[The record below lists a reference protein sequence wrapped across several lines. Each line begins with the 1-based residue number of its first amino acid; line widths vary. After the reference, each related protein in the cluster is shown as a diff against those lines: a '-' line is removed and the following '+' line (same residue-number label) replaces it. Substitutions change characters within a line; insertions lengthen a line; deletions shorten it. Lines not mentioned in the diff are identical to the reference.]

1 MSAAPETVI
10 LDTHAIC
17 ECFDRLIATKAESR
31 PLSTY
36 RLQFHKEF
44 RFTDAQ
50 RLIPYLHS
58 LGITHVYASPILE
71 ARAGSTH
78 GYDIVHHNR
87 LNPEIGTE
95 EELLNFTR
103 ALATHGMGLVLDI
116 VPNHMGVGTA
126 TPWWRDVLENGRT
139 SAYADFF
146 DIDWEPLKPE
156 LRNKLLLPLLGA
168 QYGEVLEDGQLQLE
182 LKDGSIVL
190 RYFDHSF
197 PIDPQTMPLIFDA
210 AAERRESLTAASD
223 LREFQEVLEQ
233 LRSLPLH
240 TTTDPNQAR
249 ERRERWRHIKPKW
262 TRLLEESS
270 GVQDL
275 VQSALR
281 QINGTPG
288 NPRSFDMLHLLLEL
302 QVYRLAFWRVS
313 GEEIN
318 YRRFFDVNDL
328 VGVKMENPEVFAAT
342 HKLIRRLLAEGTI
355 QGLRI
360 DHCDGMFNPRQYLI
374 RLQML
379 YTASQCS
386 GAEPVPPLAEN
397 GIELDIQR
405 TFGQHP
411 AILREAPLYVLVE
424 KILEPGEELPDEW
437 PVDGTSGYEF
447 TNLINGIFIQQ
458 KNEREFSKIYH
469 RFIDGTADVEALIYN
484 SKKLIMHSALS
495 SEVNVLTNLLAE
507 VSTEDRRARDFTLK
521 TLRDAIRETIACF
534 PVYRTYIDERGE
546 YTERDQGFIQKAISR
561 AKRLNAGIAEAVF
574 DFLQDTLLLRDSRK
588 AEDESQYRRKL
599 HFALKFQQLT
609 GPVMAKGL
617 EDTVC
622 YVYNRFISLNEV
634 GGSPK
639 YFGLSLEDFHAA
651 NARRA
656 ERWPNSMLATSTHDT
671 KRSEDVRA
679 RLNVLS
685 EMPQVWSAHVFRIRR
700 MNQPKLRTI
709 SDGRTVPDLNESY
722 LLYQTLVGVWPWNI
736 SDPQQRDD
744 LIKRVQTY
752 MSKALHE
759 AKVNLSWINQNP
771 EYVQAMQDFIGDILT
786 AKRRENPF
794 VSQMEE
800 FMPAVAFF
808 GAMNSLA
815 QTVLKLTCPGGP
827 DIYQGTELWD
837 FSLVDPD
844 NRRPVDYD
852 TRQEFMKELCSGQ
865 SGDLNV
871 LCDDLLRN
879 YHDGRIKLW
888 TIMRTSRFR
897 RDHPDLF
904 RHSTYLPLE
913 VTDKQEHVCAFMRS
927 VPEHRETK
935 AASIITIVPRLSYT
949 LMRGKI
955 QAPLGEVWEQAE
967 LTLPENSPSSFE
979 NLFTG
984 ERLNRTERGTLLCR
998 EIFARF
1004 PVAVLVST

>member
-1 MSAAPETVI
+1 MSTSPETLV

-17 ECFDRLIATKAESR
+17 DCFDRLIATKAESR

-44 RFTDAQ
+44 RFVDAR
-50 RLIPYLHS
+50 RLIPYLHA
-58 LGITHVYASPILE
+58 LGVSHVYASPILE
-71 ARAGSTH
+71 ARAGSAH

-87 LNPEIGTE
+87 VNPEIGTE
-95 EELLNFTR
+95 EEFLNLTR
-103 ALATHGMGLVLDI
+103 ELAAHGMGLILDI
-116 VPNHMGVGTA
+116 VPNHMGVGTT

-168 QYGEVLEDGQLQLE
+168 QYGQVLEDGQLQLE
-182 LKDGSIVL
+182 LQDANIVL
-190 RYFDHSF
+190 RYFDHYF
-197 PIDPQTMPLIFDA
+197 PLDPQTIPLIFDA
-210 AAERRESLTAASD
+210 GERRESPTMSSD
-223 LREFQEVLEQ
+223 LREFHELLEQ
-233 LRSLPLH
+233 MRPLPLH
-240 TTTDPNQAR
+240 TTSDPSQAR
-249 ERRERWRHIKPKW
+249 ERRERWRQIKSKW
-262 TRLLEESS
+262 TSLLQSS
-270 GVQDL
+270 SEVRTVVQN
-275 VQSALR
+275 AL
-281 QINGTPG
+281 QQMNGTSG
-288 NPRSFDMLHLLLEL
+288 DPRSFDMLHLLLEL

-328 VGVKMENPEVFAAT
+328 VGIKMENPEVFAAT

-379 YTASQCS
+379 YAASQCS
-386 GAEPVPPLAEN
+386 GAEPVAPLAEN

-405 TFGQHP
+405 TFGQHS
-411 AILREAPLYVLVE
+411 AIIREAPLYVLVE

-447 TNLINGIFIQQ
+447 TNLVNGIFIQQ

-469 RFIDGTADVEALIYN
+469 RFINGTADVDALIYN

-546 YTERDQGFIQKAISR
+546 YTDRDQGFIQKAIAR
-561 AKRLNAGIAEAVF
+561 AKRLNAGTAEAVF

-639 YFGLSLEDFHAA
+639 YFGLSVQDFHAA

-656 ERWPNSMLATSTHDT
+656 ARWPNSMLTTSTHDT
-671 KRSEDVRA
+671 KRSEDARA

-685 EMPQVWSAHVFRIRR
+685 EMPQLWSAHVLRARR
-700 MNQPKLRTI
+700 MNQSKMRTI
-709 SDGRTVPDLNESY
+709 SDGRTVLDLNETY
-722 LLYQTLVGVWPWNI
+722 LLYQTLVSVWPWNI
-736 SDPQQRDD
+736 GDPQQRDD
-744 LIKRVQTY
+744 LIKRVQAY

-771 EYVQAMQDFIGDILT
+771 EYVDAMQDFIADILS

-794 VSQMEE
+794 VSQLEQ
-800 FMPAVAFF
+800 FMPPVAFF
-808 GAMNSLA
+808 GAINSLA
-815 QTVLKLTCPGGP
+815 QTVLKLTAPGSP

-852 TRQEFMKELCSGQ
+852 TRQEFMKELRSAQ

-871 LCDDLLRN
+871 LCEDLLRN
-879 YHDGRIKLW
+879 YHDGRIKMW

-897 RDHPDLF
+897 RDNPELF
-904 RHSTYLPLE
+904 RHSTYVPLE
-913 VTDKQEHVCAFMRS
+913 ITDKQEHVCAFVRS
-927 VPEHRETK
+927 LP
-935 AASIITIVPRLSYT
+935 ASQRTSGSTMITIVPRLSYT
-949 LMRGKI
+949 LMRGKM

-967 LTLPENSPSSFE
+967 LTLPENSSPSFE

-984 ERLNRTERGTLLCR
+984 EKVNRTEKGTLLCR

-1004 PVAVLVST
+1004 PVAVLVGT

>member
-1 MSAAPETVI
+1 MSTSPETLV

-17 ECFDRLIATKAESR
+17 DCFERLIAAKAESR

-44 RFTDAQ
+44 RFVDAR
-50 RLIPYLHS
+50 RLIPYLHA
-58 LGITHVYASPILE
+58 LGVSHVYASPILE
-71 ARAGSTH
+71 ARAGSAH

-87 LNPEIGTE
+87 VNPEIGTDE
-95 EELLNFTR
+95 EFLDLTREL
-103 ALATHGMGLVLDI
+103 AAHGMGLILDI
-116 VPNHMGVGTA
+116 VPNHMGVGTT

-168 QYGEVLEDGQLQLE
+168 QYGQVLEDAQLQLE
-182 LKDGSIVL
+182 LQDANIVL
-190 RYFDHSF
+190 RYFDHYF
-197 PIDPQTMPLIFDA
+197 PLDPQTIPLIFDA
-210 AAERRESLTAASD
+210 GERRESPTISSD
-223 LREFQEVLEQ
+223 LREFHELLEQ
-233 LRSLPLH
+233 MRSLPLH
-240 TTTDPNQAR
+240 TASDPSQAR
-249 ERRERWRHIKPKW
+249 ERRERWRQIKTKW
-262 TRLLEESS
+262 TSLLQSS
-270 GVQDL
+270 SDVRNL
-275 VQSALR
+275 VQNAL
-281 QINGTPG
+281 QQMNGTPG
-288 NPRSFDMLHLLLEL
+288 DPRSFDMLHLLLEL

-328 VGVKMENPEVFAAT
+328 VGIKMENPEVFAAT

-379 YTASQCS
+379 YAASQCS

-405 TFGQHP
+405 TFGQHA
-411 AILREAPLYVLVE
+411 AIIREAPLYVLVE

-447 TNLINGIFIQQ
+447 TNLVNGIFIQQ

-469 RFIDGTADVEALIYN
+469 RFINGTADVDALIYN

-546 YTERDQGFIQKAISR
+546 YTDRDQGFIQKAIAR
-561 AKRLNAGIAEAVF
+561 AKRLNAGTAEAVF
-574 DFLQDTLLLRDSRK
+574 DFLQDTLLLHDSRK

-622 YVYNRFISLNEV
+622 YVYNRFVSLNEV

-639 YFGLSLEDFHAA
+639 YFGLSVQDFHAA

-656 ERWPNSMLATSTHDT
+656 ARWPNSMLTTSTHDT
-671 KRSEDVRA
+671 KRSEDARA

-685 EMPQVWSAHVFRIRR
+685 EMPQLWSAHVLRARR
-700 MNQPKLRTI
+700 MNQSKMRTI
-709 SDGRTVPDLNESY
+709 SDGRTVLDLNETY
-722 LLYQTLVGVWPWNI
+722 LLYQTLVSVWPWNI

-744 LIKRVQTY
+744 LIKRVQAY

-771 EYVQAMQDFIGDILT
+771 EYVEAMQDFVADILS

-794 VSQMEE
+794 VSQLEQ
-800 FMPAVAFF
+800 FMPPVAFF
-808 GAMNSLA
+808 GAINSLA
-815 QTVLKLTCPGGP
+815 QTVLKLTAPGSP

-852 TRQEFMKELCSGQ
+852 TRQEFMKELCSAQ

-871 LCDDLLRN
+871 LCEDLLRN
-879 YHDGRIKLW
+879 YHDGRIKMW
-888 TIMRTSRFR
+888 TIMRTSHFR
-897 RDHPDLF
+897 RDNPELF
-904 RHSTYLPLE
+904 RHSTYVPLE
-913 VTDKQEHVCAFMRS
+913 VTDKQEHVCAFVRS
-927 VPEHRETK
+927 LP
-935 AASIITIVPRLSYT
+935 ASQRTSGSTMITIVPRLSYT
-949 LMRGKI
+949 LMRGKM
-955 QAPLGEVWEQAE
+955 QAPLAEAWEQAE
-967 LTLPENSPSSFE
+967 LTLPENSSSSFE

-1004 PVAVLVST
+1004 PVAVLVGT

>member
-1 MSAAPETVI
+1 MSVAPETLV
-10 LDTHAIC
+10 LDTHTIC
-17 ECFDRLIATKAESR
+17 SCFDRLIATKAESR
-31 PLSTY
+31 PLATC
-36 RLQFHKEF
+36 RLQFHKDF
-44 RFTDAQ
+44 RFVDAQ

-58 LGITHVYASPILE
+58 LGISHVYASPILE

-78 GYDIVHHNR
+78 GYDIIHHNR

-95 EELLNFTR
+95 EEFLGLTR
-103 ALATHGMGLVLDI
+103 ELAAHGMGLILDI
-116 VPNHMGVGTA
+116 VPNHMAVGTQ
-126 TPWWRDVLENGRT
+126 TPWWRDVLANGRT

-156 LRNKLLLPLLGA
+156 LQNKLLLPLLGA
-168 QYGEVLEDGQLQLE
+168 QYGNVLEDGQLQLE
-182 LKDGSIVL
+182 LQEGNIVL

-197 PIDPQTMPLIFDA
+197 PIDPQTLPLIFDA
-210 AAERRESLTAASD
+210 VSEKPPATSSPD
-223 LREFQEVLEQ
+223 LHEFDELLEQ

-240 TTTDPNQAR
+240 TTSDPEQAR
-249 ERRERWRHIKPKW
+249 DRRERWRQIKPRW
-262 TRLLEESS
+262 TDLLQRSPR
-270 GVQDL
+270 VQQF
-275 VQSALR
+275 VHKALR
-281 QINGTPG
+281 QINGRPG
-288 NPRSFDMLHLLLEL
+288 DPRSFDMLHLLLEL

-328 VGVKMENPEVFAAT
+328 VGIKMENPEVFAAT
-342 HKLIRRLLAEGTI
+342 HKLIRRLLADGTI

-379 YTASQCS
+379 YAASQCS
-386 GAEPVPPLAEN
+386 GAEPLAPLAEN

-405 TFGQHP
+405 TFGQH
-411 AILREAPLYVLVE
+411 ATILREAPLYVLVE
-424 KILEPGEELPDEW
+424 KILEPGEELPEEW

-447 TNLINGIFIQQ
+447 TNLVNGILIQQ
-458 KNEREFSKIYH
+458 KNEREFTKIYH
-469 RFIDGTADVEALIYN
+469 RFINGVADVDMLIYN
-484 SKKLIMHSALS
+484 SKKQIMHSALS

-507 VSTEDRRARDFTLK
+507 ISTEDRRARDFTLK
-521 TLRDAIRETIACF
+521 TLRDATRETIACF

-546 YTERDQGFIQKAISR
+546 YTERDQRFIQNAIAR
-561 AKRLNAGIAEAVF
+561 AKRLNAGTAEAVF
-574 DFLQDTLLLRDSRK
+574 DFLQDTLLLRGSHK
-588 AEDESQYRRKL
+588 ADDEAQYRRKL
-599 HFALKFQQLT
+599 YFALKFQQLT

-622 YVYNRFISLNEV
+622 YVYNRFVSVNEV

-639 YFGLSLEDFHAA
+639 YFGISVPDFHAE
-651 NARRA
+651 NAKRA
-656 ERWPNSMLATSTHDT
+656 ARWPNSMLATSTHDT

-679 RLNVLS
+679 RLDVLS
-685 EMPQVWSAHVFRIRR
+685 ELPQLWSAHVFRARR
-700 MNQPKLRTI
+700 TNQTKLHRI
-709 SDGRTVPDLNESY
+709 SDGRTVPDLNEGY

-736 SDPQQRDD
+736 GDPQQRED
-744 LIKRVQTY
+744 LIQRMQEY

-771 EYVQAMQDFIGDILT
+771 EYVEAMSGFIAHILT
-786 AKRRENPF
+786 AHRRENPF
-794 VSQMEE
+794 VSQMKE

-815 QTVLKLTCPGGP
+815 QTVLKLTSPGSP
-827 DIYQGTELWD
+827 DMYQGTDLWD

-852 TRQEFMKELCSGQ
+852 IRQQYVTALCSAQ

-871 LCDDLLRN
+871 LCEELLSK
-879 YHDGRIKLW
+879 YQDGRIKMW
-888 TIMRTSRFR
+888 TIMRTARFR
-897 RDHPDLF
+897 RQSPELF
-904 RHSTYLPLE
+904 RHSSYLPLE
-913 VTDKQEHVCAFMRS
+913 VTDKQEHICAFARHL
-927 VPEHRETK
+927 PENQTSK
-935 AASIITIVPRLSYT
+935 PSAMITIVPRLSYT

-967 LTLPENSPSSFE
+967 LTIPENFPQSFE

-984 ERLNRTERGTLLCR
+984 EKLNRSEKGTLLCH

-1004 PVAVLVST
+1004 PVAVLVGA

>member
-1 MSAAPETVI
+1 MSTSPETLV

-17 ECFDRLIATKAESR
+17 ECFDRLIATKAQSR

-36 RLQFHKEF
+36 RLQFHKGF
-44 RFTDAQ
+44 RLTDAQ
-50 RLIPYLHS
+50 RIIPYLQA

-78 GYDIVHHNR
+78 GYDIIHHNR

-95 EELLNFTR
+95 EEFLSLTR
-103 ALATHGMGLVLDI
+103 ELAAHGMGLILDI

-156 LRNKLLLPLLGA
+156 LRNKLLLPVLSA
-168 QYGEVLEDGQLQLE
+168 QYGAVLEDGRLQLE
-182 LKDGSIVL
+182 LQDGNIVL

-197 PIDPQTMPLIFDA
+197 PIDPQTLPLIFDA
-210 AAERRESLTAASD
+210 TGEGRTPLYASSELQEFGELLER
-223 LREFQEVLEQ
+223 

-240 TTTDPNQAR
+240 TTSDPGQAS
-249 ERRERWRHIKPKW
+249 ERRERWRQIKPSW
-262 TRLLEESS
+262 INLLQSS
-270 GVQDL
+270 GPVQQF
-275 VQSALR
+275 VQKALR
-281 QINGTPG
+281 QINGKPG
-288 NPRSFDMLHLLLEL
+288 DPRSFDMLHLLLEL

-328 VGVKMENPEVFAAT
+328 VGIKMENPEVFAAT
-342 HKLIRRLLAEGTI
+342 HKLVRRLLAEGTI

-379 YTASQCS
+379 YAASQCS
-386 GAEPVPPLAEN
+386 GSQPVPPLAEN

-411 AILREAPLYVLVE
+411 AILRQAPLYVLVE

-447 TNLINGIFIQQ
+447 TNLVNGILIQQ

-469 RFIDGTADVEALIYN
+469 RFINGTADVEALIYN

-546 YTERDQGFIQKAISR
+546 YTERDQGYIQRAIAR
-561 AKRLNAGIAEAVF
+561 AKRLNAGTAEAVF
-574 DFLQDTLLLRDSRK
+574 DFLQDTLLLRDSHK
-588 AEDESQYRRKL
+588 TEDEAQYRRKL
-599 HFALKFQQLT
+599 YFALKFQQLT

-622 YVYNRFISLNEV
+622 YVYNRFVSLNEV
-634 GGSPK
+634 GGSPR
-639 YFGLSLEDFHAA
+639 YFGISVQDFHAA

-656 ERWPNSMLATSTHDT
+656 ARWPNSMLATSTHDT
-671 KRSEDVRA
+671 KRGEDVRA

-685 EMPQVWSAHVFRIRR
+685 EMPQLWSAHVFRARR
-700 MNQPKLRTI
+700 INQTRLRTI

-736 SDPQQRDD
+736 ADPAQRED
-744 LIKRVQTY
+744 LTKRVQAY

-771 EYVQAMQDFIGDILT
+771 EYVQAMQDFLADILS

-794 VSQMEE
+794 VSQMEQ
-800 FMPAVAFF
+800 FMPPVAFF
-808 GAMNSLA
+808 GAINSLA
-815 QTVLKLTCPGGP
+815 QTVLKLTSPGSP
-827 DIYQGTELWD
+827 DIYQGTDLWD

-852 TRQEFMKELCSGQ
+852 TRQEFMKELCSAQ

-871 LCDDLLRN
+871 LCEDLLRN

-888 TIMRTSRFR
+888 TIMRTSRLR
-897 RDHPDLF
+897 RNNPELF
-904 RHSTYLPLE
+904 RHSTYVPLE
-913 VTDKQEHVCAFMRS
+913 VTDKQEHVCAFMRHLALEQQAKCS
-927 VPEHRETK
+927 
-935 AASIITIVPRLSYT
+935 AMITVVPRLSYT
-949 LMRGKI
+949 LMRGKM
-955 QAPLGEVWEQAE
+955 QAPLGEVWEGAE
-967 LTLPENSPSSFE
+967 LTLPENLPSSFE

-984 ERLNRTERGTLLCR
+984 ERLNRTEKGTLLCR

-1004 PVAVLVST
+1004 PVAVLVGV